1 MKDQKDH
8 RKAVAMTMLRR
19 HRLAKGL
26 SLAELAKRI
35 GVSTAAVSTWETGR
49 SLPKAKVVPK
59 LARVLG
65 LDPFELMDLLCPVSP
80 AAA

>member
-1 MKDQKDH
+1 
-8 RKAVAMTMLRR
+8 MTMLRR

-26 SLAELAKRI
+26 TSAELAKRI
-35 GVSTAAVSTWETGR
+35 GCSQAAVSTWETGR
-49 SLPKAKVVPK
+49 SLPTPKLFPK

-65 LDPFELMDLLCPVSP
+65 IRAIRLTKLLSPETEP